1 MKTILTL
8 LTAAGILSACA
19 TPDFDWRYAD
29 HSCSMHC
36 SDAYNECLSSNPLTP
51 GIQKLQCNS
60 SLKLCAATC
69 GATLVNN

>member
-1 MKTILTL
+1 MKAILTL
-8 LTAAGILSACA
+8 FAVATLAGCS

-29 HSCSMHC
+29 RSCSMHC

-60 SLKLCAATC
+60 SLKLCATTC